1 MRFLKKPI
9 VRTLFATGL
18 AICGTSGLIQ
28 AQKKSTLTA
37 DPKIIQCIKNGDVAC
52 VTEFL
57 GSGGNL
63 KAVDEK
69 GLPLLTLAAETNNAR
84 VVRILINAGAD
95 VNDAGPGDEAP
106 LCRAALFGRKE
117 IVQTLFDAGA
127 KADVICDSDHGDSA
141 LMVAIRGAMFSEMPF
156 EFKETFLNTKEESAG
171 SKEESDNLH
180 QVLATP
186 ANDFLEIAQMLLT
199 RGADVNVVAKCDVGE
214 SALMYATMSANLEM
228 VKTLMAHGA
237 VVKQESPILDFL
249 RDIEIEYQREKS
261 TPVPV
266 LSRQQAAMIDWTE
279 KSRSRRE
286 EIAQLLKAAGAKESE
301 RDQEPVDYA
310 QNADNYAREA
320 FNDVIERND
329 IKDFERLVAAY
340 VNHPLGAAVLPEA
353 LRLAVNYS
361 RVEMVKSLL
370 ARGVNPNL
378 LTTTTKYTP
387 LMQAASSADLE
398 LVKLLIDAGADLN
411 AQDESGH
418 TALDQAEMYT
428 HSSEEHRTVAA
439 FLRERGA
446 RSGKEKR

>member
-1 MRFLKKPI
+1 MVQSL
-9 VRTLFATGL
+9 VATGL
-18 AICGTSGLIQ
+18 IIFGTSGVIRGQ
-28 AQKKSTLTA
+28 NQPAPTA
-37 DPKIIQCIKNGDVAC
+37 GPKIIQCIKNGDVAC

-69 GLPLLTLAAETNNAR
+69 GLPLLTIAAETNNAR

-95 VNDAGPGDEAP
+95 VNDVGPGDEAP

-141 LMVAIRGAMFSEMPF
+141 LMVAIRCAMFSKMPS
-156 EFKETFLNTKEESAG
+156 ELKETFLNTKEESAD

-180 QVLATP
+180 QVLATS
-186 ANDFLEIAQMLLT
+186 ANDFLEIARMLLT
-199 RGADVNVVAKCDVGE
+199 RGVDVNVVAKCDVGE
-214 SALMYATMSANLEM
+214 SALMYAAMGANVEM
-228 VKTLMAHGA
+228 VKALLAHGA

-249 RDIEIEYQREKS
+249 RDIEIEYQRAKS

-266 LSRQQAAMIDWTE
+266 LSRQQAAMIDWIE

-286 EIAQLLKAAGAKESE
+286 EIAQLLKAAGAEESE
-301 RDQEPVDYA
+301 HDQEPVDYA
-310 QNADNYAREA
+310 QKADDYAREA
-320 FNDVIERND
+320 FHDVIERND
-329 IKDFERLVAAY
+329 IKDFERLVGAY
-340 VNHPLGAAVLPEA
+340 MNHPLGAVVLPDA
-353 LRLAVNYS
+353 LRVAVIYS
-361 RVEMVKSLL
+361 RVEMVKLL
-370 ARGVNPNL
+370 LKRGVNPNL

-398 LVKLLIDAGADLN
+398 LVKLLLDAGAELN
-411 AQDESGH
+411 AQDQSGH
-418 TALDQAEMYT
+418 TALDEAEMYT
-428 HSSEEHRTVAA
+428 SSSEGHRTVAA
-439 FLRERGA
+439 FLREHGA

>member
-1 MRFLKKPI
+1 M
-9 VRTLFATGL
+9 VRSLVASGL
-18 AICGTSGLIQ
+18 IIFGTSGVIRSQ
-28 AQKKSTLTA
+28 NQPAPTA
-37 DPKIIQCIKNGDVAC
+37 NPKVIQCIKNGDVAC

-69 GLPLLTLAAETNNAR
+69 GLPLLSIAAETNNAR

-141 LMVAIRGAMFSEMPF
+141 LMVAIRGAMFSEMPS
-156 EFKETFLNTKEESAG
+156 ELKETFLNTKEESAD

-180 QVLATP
+180 QVLATS
-186 ANDFLEIAQMLLT
+186 ANDFLDIARMLLT

-214 SALMYATMSANLEM
+214 SALMYAAMGANLEM
-228 VKTLMAHGA
+228 VKTLMAHGV

-249 RDIEIEYQREKS
+249 RDIEIEYQRAKS

-266 LSRQQAAMIDWTE
+266 LSRQQAAMVDWIE
-279 KSRSRRE
+279 KSRSRRA

-310 QNADNYAREA
+310 QKADDYAREA
-320 FNDVIERND
+320 FDDVIERND
-329 IKDFERLVAAY
+329 IKDFERLLAAY
-340 VNHPLGAAVLPEA
+340 ANHPLGAAVLPDA

-378 LTTTTKYTP
+378 LTTATKYTP

-398 LVKLLIDAGADLN
+398 LVKLLLDAGAELN
-411 AQDESGH
+411 AQDQSGH
-418 TALDQAEMYT
+418 TALDEAEMYT